1 MGMREL
7 KISASITSRESIS
20 INKYLQ
26 EISKL
31 PLVSPEEEV
40 RLTQLI
46 KAGDKAALEKLVNA
60 NLRFVVSVAKQ
71 YNGYGLSLS
80 DLINEGN
87 IGLIQAAQKFDHTR
101 GFKFISFAVWW
112 IRQSIG
118 HAINEQARMIRVPT
132 NKLSQRKSIERKQ
145 LELEQLLERIPS
157 AEEVAEAMNMDT
169 EDVRTALGWSG
180 FHTSL
185 DAPFHSDEE
194 NCLLDTIEN
203 DNASKADEKINYRE
217 SLHKELGRS
226 LLTLDQRQREM
237 LCYLFGIGVDYP
249 LSMDDVGRKYNL
261 TTERVR
267 QIRDKAITKLQTG
280 RNAKLLQ
287 VYLAA

>member
-31 PLVSPEEEV
+31 PLVNPEEEV

-46 KAGDKAALEKLVNA
+46 KAGDKVALEKLVNA

-157 AEEVAEAMNMDT
+157 AEEVAEAMNMDR

-180 FHTSL
+180 LNTSL

-194 NCLLDTIEN
+194 DCLLDTIEN